1 MKKNSVLILG
11 SSGMLGIEV
20 LKELSSNPAIKV
32 YATYRKRRDLKI
44 IKKIVGK
51 KFQSISWY
59 KFAIDG
65 KYELSLKKIIKK
77 KDYVINCIGLI
88 KPYINDQDQLSIQ
101 HALNINSLFPHVLSK
116 NCSTKTKIFQIATDC
131 VYDGEKGNYSE
142 LDSHN
147 ARDVYGKSK
156 SLGEVNSKNFYNLR
170 CSIIGKEIKNFKSL
184 IDWFFSNKKNSKIN
198 GFTNHIWNGVTTK
211 YFAKIMRILV
221 TSNLEIPN
229 LIHIVPNNK
238 ITKYQLLKL
247 LGKKFKRNDL
257 IISKVK
263 TKTKVDRSLS
273 STNKEY
279 ITKIN
284 RLMGYNRSPSI
295 SEIIKNYL

>member
-1 MKKNSVLILG
+1 
-11 SSGMLGIEV
+11 
-20 LKELSSNPAIKV
+20 
-32 YATYRKRRDLKI
+32 
-44 IKKIVGK
+44 
-51 KFQSISWY
+51 
-59 KFAIDG
+59 
-65 KYELSLKKIIKK
+65 
-77 KDYVINCIGLI
+77 
-88 KPYINDQDQLSIQ
+88 
-101 HALNINSLFPHVLSK
+101 
-116 NCSTKTKIFQIATDC
+116 
-131 VYDGEKGNYSE
+131 
-142 LDSHN
+142 
-147 ARDVYGKSK
+147 
-156 SLGEVNSKNFYNLR
+156 
-170 CSIIGKEIKNFKSL
+170 
-184 IDWFFSNKKNSKIN
+184 
-198 GFTNHIWNGVTTK
+198 
-211 YFAKIMRILV
+211 MRILV